1 MIYRYKAPYI
11 QLKRNIKLIRF
22 LREFLKSLRF
32 NILYILVV
40 CCELIVTHEIVL
52 KHGLEFSIIYY
63 YCV

>member
-11 QLKRNIKLIRF
+11 QLKRNIKLTRF